1 MMVFNFIEISCEYRF
16 SNQAGG
22 YSEVVFVEDTLS
34 DLEIEGLVY
43 DHLIA
48 RTRYAEIS
56 EDDYSW
62 NHIVLT
68 EFVKE

>member
-1 MMVFNFIEISCEYRF
+1 MAFNFIEISCEYQF

-34 DLEIEGLVY
+34 DLDIDALVY
-43 DHLIA
+43 DHLLS
-48 RTRYAEIS
+48 RTGYSKIS

>member
-1 MMVFNFIEISCEYRF
+1 MMVLNFIEISCEYRF

-34 DLEIEGLVY
+34 DLEIEALVY
-43 DHLIA
+43 NHLID
-48 RTRYAEIS
+48 RTGYPEIN

-62 NHIVLT
+62 NLITLT